1 MKMEK
6 PTVEAVRFG
15 SRDVIATSG
24 ELGVMLG
31 GFGDGMPGWF
41 VSNEKG
47 AKSGTQKEST
57 ISEYFQ
63 AASGK
68 SDFGLAF
75 NTGSDTKSFENI
87 AANGDINTDYAEF
100 NGWYIWYNDEFVWQS
115 N

>member
-1 MKMEK
+1 MLLTK
-6 PTVEAVRFG
+6 
-15 SRDVIATSG
+15 
-24 ELGVMLG
+24 LG
-31 GFGDGMPGWF
+31 GSTIPIYSANRERSGIDTFAF
-41 VSNEKG
+41 VSNVNG
-47 AKSGTQKEST
+47 ATSGTQKEST

-87 AANGDINTDYAEF
+87 AANGDINADYAEF